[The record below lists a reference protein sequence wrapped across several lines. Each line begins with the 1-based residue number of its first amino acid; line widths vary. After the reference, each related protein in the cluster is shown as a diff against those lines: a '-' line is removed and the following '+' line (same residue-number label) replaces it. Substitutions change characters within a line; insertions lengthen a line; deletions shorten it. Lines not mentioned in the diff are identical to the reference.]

1 MSYNVN
7 AIEHPIKKQFLD
19 LIALY
24 VQEGEHQDGDGFWD
38 NFHNGEQVAE
48 DFHLFIAFEGEKQLK
63 L

>member
-1 MSYNVN
+1 MSYNIN

-19 LIALY
+19 LLAMYIK
-24 VQEGEHQDGDGFWD
+24 EGEHQDGEHFWD

-48 DFHLFIAFEGEKQLK
+48 DFHRFMEGEKQLK